1 MTFNPLKWVRMD
13 RFFAI
18 IAALF
23 AIAAISLLTVNVTR
37 EIQWLGSARHDNLEW
52 FLVQLEVEFLE
63 FSQQTLQDSI
73 DIIQLREEFDIFYS
87 RIITIRNASVF
98 EGLRADDMSFE
109 LIEALI
115 AFLDKSVQ
123 LVDLP
128 DDELLRDMPELVAN
142 IIDIRPVVGALSNS
156 AVDVFAQ
163 EADGHRL
170 LVARTM
176 IKLAIAIAVLIGVL
190 TMAILY
196 LTRLNKVIYRRECEK
211 SNAMARMKTVI
222 GTSLDGVV
230 VCDLD
235 GKILE
240 FSPAAEAIFG
250 HSEARFRHEG
260 QCCYRGFFCIFI
272 FLCGLP

>member
-13 RFFAI
+13 RFFAL
-18 IAALF
+18 IAPLF

-63 FSQQTLQDSI
+63 LSQQTLQDPI

-98 EGLRADDMSFE
+98 EGLRADEMSFE

-128 DDELLRDMPELVAN
+128 DDELLRDMPELVAT
-142 IIDIRPVVGALSNS
+142 IIV
-156 AVDVFAQ
+156 
-163 EADGHRL
+163 
-170 LVARTM
+170 
-176 IKLAIAIAVLIGVL
+176 
-190 TMAILY
+190 Y
-196 LTRLNKVIYRRECEK
+196 W
-211 SNAMARMKTVI
+211 
-222 GTSLDGVV
+222 
-230 VCDLD
+230 
-235 GKILE
+235 
-240 FSPAAEAIFG
+240 
-250 HSEARFRHEG
+250 
-260 QCCYRGFFCIFI
+260 
-272 FLCGLP
+272 LPKR